1 MTSLFIERSTERT
14 TAAVED
20 GGTVEEAVLEAGL
33 EGYADYKR
41 RVKYRVIPHI
51 W

>member
-1 MTSLFIERSTERT
+1 
-14 TAAVED
+14 
-20 GGTVEEAVLEAGL
+20 VLERGL

-41 RVKYRVIPHI
+41 RVKYRLIPFV